1 MTKTTMFTN
10 LKGNLFGGITAG
22 VIALPLALAFGVASG
37 LGAAAGL
44 WGAIIVGLFA
54 SIFGGTATQISGP
67 TGPMTVVIASLVLTY
82 PDNPKIIFM
91 AIFLAGLVQICL
103 SFTGVAKLIHF
114 VPYPVVSGFMCG
126 IGIII
131 ILLQLAPF
139 LGLEASGT
147 PIEQIFQVF
156 KHLPEVSYPAIIL
169 SVIALA
175 IIFLTPKKIA
185 QYCPTSLLALVIGT
199 VVSMA
204 SHFNVKTIGE
214 IPLGLPHFEL
224 GLISFHDFQTILPLA
239 VTLAVLGSIDSLL
252 TCLVVDSITN
262 TKHNSN
268 RELVGQGIGN
278 ALAGMFGGLAG
289 AGATM
294 RTLININSGATGRL
308 SGVVHSIFLICVVLF
323 LAPFASQIPLAVLA
337 AILIKVGVDIIDY
350 KYLKVI
356 VHSSKADIL
365 VMTTVFVLTVIDN
378 LIFAVG
384 VGIVLS
390 AILFAV
396 RASQDL
402 KVNTYDHEIPNLDG
416 DCKLYLGILHI
427 DGMFFFGS
435 ASTVLA
441 RSEALLKKE
450 TIIVD
455 CQKIKSMDISATF
468 ALETMI
474 SRLKEDNIHV
484 IVVFN
489 NAKIARE
496 QLFSGLSQSITR
508 HDITLSMD
516 RAIEKATKY
525 HNEKATC
532 SIK

>member
-1 MTKTTMFTN
+1 MTKTSMFTN

-44 WGAIIVGLFA
+44 WGAIIVGFFA
-54 SIFGGTATQISGP
+54 SIFGGTNTQISGP
-67 TGPMTVVIASLVLTY
+67 TGPMTVVIASLVLAY
-82 PDNPKIIFM
+82 PNSPKIIFM
-91 AIFLAGLVQICL
+91 AIFLAGLLQICL

-126 IGIII
+126 IGVII

-139 LGLEASGT
+139 LGLEANGT

-156 KHLPEVSYPAIIL
+156 KHLPNISLEAIIL
-169 SVIALA
+169 SLVAL
-175 IIFLTPKKIA
+175 ITIFLTPKKIA
-185 QYCPTSLLALVIGT
+185 KYCPSSLLALIIGT
-199 VVSMA
+199 VVAMA
-204 SHFNVKTIGE
+204 FHFDVKTIGE

-224 GLISFHDFQTILPLA
+224 GLISFKDFQAILPLA
-239 VTLAVLGSIDSLL
+239 ITLAILGSIDSLL
-252 TCLVVDSITN
+252 TSLVVDSITN

-268 RELVGQGIGN
+268 KELVGQGIGN
-278 ALAGMFGGLAG
+278 AIAGMFGGLAG

-294 RTLININSGATGRL
+294 RTLININSGGTGRL
-308 SGVVHSIFLICVVLF
+308 SGVTHSIFLICVVLF

-337 AILIKVGVDIIDY
+337 AILIKVGIDIIDY

-356 VHSSKADIL
+356 SHSSKADIL
-365 VMTTVFVLTVIDN
+365 VMATVFVLTVIDD

-390 AILFAV
+390 AVLFAV

-402 KVNTYDHEIPNLDG
+402 KVDTYNHEIPNLQG

-441 RSEALLKKE
+441 RSEALLEKE

-474 SRLKEDNIHV
+474 SRLKDDNIHV
-484 IVVFN
+484 VVIFN
-489 NAKIARE
+489 NTRIARE
-496 QLFSGLSQSITR
+496 QLFSGLSQSISR
-508 HDITLSMD
+508 HDIAFSMD
-516 RAIEKATKY
+516 SAIKKATKY
-525 HNEKATC
+525 HLKKASC
-532 SIK
+532 K